1 MASQTFLVYLFI
13 SMIVISSIKS
23 IPLTAD
29 DDLIEN
35 ESFTIHPINFISLL
49 CQQQEQQ
56 QQYPIKLIRKIC
68 SNYLQTNKLQEQQRG
83 KRVGWTISV

>member
-49 CQQQEQQ
+49 CQQQ

>member
-1 MASQTFLVYLFI
+1 MASQTFLVCLFI

-49 CQQQEQQ
+49 CQQQ